1 MDNFG
6 YYFMKPWD
14 TYLDP
19 ATNTV
24 LGDNLL
30 LLASGDM
37 NAKTFITLVDTSV
50 RENHN

>member
-1 MDNFG
+1 MNNFG
-6 YYFMKPWD
+6 YNFMKPWD
-14 TYLDP
+14 TYLDS

-37 NAKTFITLVDTSV
+37 SADQFIALVDKSIKD
-50 RENHN
+50 NK